1 MDLNIKKN
9 IKILISKKKDN
20 IIDDINDNIIKSEK
34 LSIIESFI
42 NETEKIINK
51 EDEIIIYNINYII
64 KNIVNNIVNK
74 YYILIILMIILL
86 IYFYL
91 YKLY

>member
-9 IKILISKKKDN
+9 IKILISKKNHNK
-20 IIDDINDNIIKSEK
+20 NDNILESENI
-34 LSIIESFI
+34 SNIELFI

-64 KNIVNNIVNK
+64 NIIKNNILNK
-74 YYILIILMIILL
+74 YYILIFLIIIFL
-86 IYFYL
+86 IYFFYT
-91 YKLY
+91 KHIKNT